1 MNVIVN
7 DLLVNYSRQG
17 KGSPLLL
24 LHGWGDRLE
33 TFDALARLLEANNT
47 VIRLD
52 LPGFGKS
59 QAPSESWGLQE
70 YAEHVNTFLQK
81 IDCNPAAIVG
91 HSNGGAIAIY
101 GLANGQLHADR
112 LVLLS
117 SAGIRA
123 VERGRKFAWKVLAK
137 TGKAA
142 TSLLPSGVRA
152 SLRTRL
158 YTSAGSDLLVAPH
171 MEASFKRIV
180 SQDVLSDAAKLHLP
194 TLILYGKNDT
204 ATPPEYGQKF
214 HRAVKNSKL
223 VLFDHADHFMHQQY
237 PDKISVSIKE
247 FLKS

>member
-33 TFDALARLLEANNT
+33 TFDAIARLLEANNT
-47 VIRLD
+47 VVRLD

-59 QAPSESWGLQE
+59 QAPNEAWGLEQ
-70 YAEHVNTFLQK
+70 YAEHVSNFLQK
-81 IDCNPAAIVG
+81 IDCQPTAIVG

-101 GLANGQLHADR
+101 GLANGQLRADK

-137 TGKAA
+137 TGKVA
-142 TSLLPSGVRA
+142 TSTLPAGARA

-158 YTSAGSDLLVAPH
+158 YKSAGSDLLIAPS
-171 MEASFKRIV
+171 MEATFKRIV
-180 SQDVLSDAAKLHLP
+180 SQDVEAHAAKLNMP
-194 TLILYGKNDT
+194 TLIMYGKNDT
-204 ATPPEYGQKF
+204 ATPPEYGEKF
-214 HRAVKNSKL
+214 HRAVKGSKL
-223 VLFDHADHFMHQQY
+223 ILLDDADHFMHQQY
-237 PDKISVSIKE
+237 PDKISALISE
-247 FLKS
+247 FLES

>member
-1 MNVIVN
+1 M
-7 DLLVNYSRQG
+7 
-17 KGSPLLL
+17 LL

-33 TFDALARLLEANNT
+33 TFDAVARHLEANNT

-59 QAPSESWGLQE
+59 QAPKEAWGLQQ

-81 IDCNPAAIVG
+81 IDCQPAAIIG

-101 GLANGQLHADR
+101 GLANGLLHTDK

-123 VERGRKFAWKVLAK
+123 VEKGRKLAWKVLAK
-137 TGKAA
+137 TGKVA
-142 TSLLPSGVRA
+142 TSVLPPGARA

-158 YTSAGSDLLVAPH
+158 YKSAGSDLLVAPS
-171 MEASFKRIV
+171 MEATFKLIV
-180 SQDVLSDAAKLHLP
+180 SQDVQSDAAKLNLP

-204 ATPPEYGQKF
+204 ATPPEYAQKF
-214 HRAVKNSKL
+214 HHAINNSRL
-223 VLFDHADHFMHQQY
+223 ILLDNADHFMHQQY
-237 PDKISVSIKE
+237 PDKVSANIQE
-247 FLKS
+247 FIES